1 MITLK
6 IVFPLKFDEYILRV
20 SDVLTPV
27 ASNKNI
33 GNILTISI
41 GLIKSEPNKK
51 TSNSLSVFF

>member
-33 GNILTISI
+33 GNFLTISI
-41 GLIKSEPNKK
+41 GLIKSEPN
-51 TSNSLSVFF
+51 